1 MVWPIRVLPPF
12 PQEYQPMNKDNNCQ
26 CAVCNVE
33 AALLDSFSTQKAR
46 TQFQALASIYP
57 VLNHFSSPIDLVE
70 YLHQQDDVANHNAGS
85 EILHAVIHAI
95 AERPSEE
102 FGQQL
107 LLLAFTP
114 AIHKLCREISQ
125 RFPSLPHEDIAQ
137 QAVLCLLE
145 AARSTAIA
153 RQNGHL
159 LLALV
164 RTFRKN
170 TFRWAIKE
178 ARIATVEEE
187 NSETECPEQVYEDN
201 LERDYELD
209 DFLQRCRY
217 RGMLS
222 DADYELLLKFHCE
235 EFEAMELTRGSR
247 WRSAKAVHHRLEK
260 ILGRLR
266 RAAADPDLLKAEPAV
281 SASAISPKQKKS
293 QSRGGISPGVCPF
306 SNSEK
311 GFSPE
316 LSRPMPQVVT
326 DVTHIAA

>member
-1 MVWPIRVLPPF
+1 
-12 PQEYQPMNKDNNCQ
+12 MNKENNCQ
-26 CAVCNVE
+26 CVVCNVE
-33 AALLDSFSTQKAR
+33 AALLDSFSTQIAR

-70 YLHQQDDVANHNAGS
+70 YLHQQDNAANHNAGS

-95 AERPSEE
+95 AERATRE

-125 RFPSLPHEDIAQ
+125 RFPSLTPEDIAQ

-145 AARSTAIA
+145 AARSTFIA

-164 RTFRKN
+164 REFRKN

-178 ARIATVEEE
+178 ARITTAEEE
-187 NSETECPEQVYEDN
+187 NSETECPEQVSEDT
-201 LERDYELD
+201 LERDYALD
-209 DFLQRCRY
+209 DFLQRCRS
-217 RGMLS
+217 RGVLS

-235 EFEAMELTRGSR
+235 EFEAMELRSSR

-260 ILGRLR
+260 ILNRLR
-266 RAAADPDLLKAEPAV
+266 RIAADPDSLQLDHATVPTSPI
-281 SASAISPKQKKS
+281 SAKQNKS
-293 QSRGGISPGVCPF
+293 QSGGGISPGVCPF

-316 LSRPMPQVVT
+316 LSRPMPQVET

>member
-1 MVWPIRVLPPF
+1 
-12 PQEYQPMNKDNNCQ
+12 MNKENNCQ
-26 CAVCNVE
+26 CVVCNVE

-46 TQFQALASIYP
+46 TQFQALADIYP
-57 VLNHFSSPIDLVE
+57 VLTHFSSPIDLIE
-70 YLHQQDDVANHNAGS
+70 YLHQQNQAANHNAGS

-95 AERPSEE
+95 AERPTEE

-125 RFPSLPHEDIAQ
+125 RFPSLTPEDIAQ

-145 AARSTAIA
+145 AARSTFIA

-164 RTFRKN
+164 REFRKN

-178 ARIATVEEE
+178 ARITTVEEE
-187 NSETECPEQVYEDN
+187 NSDDERPEKVSEDN
-201 LERDYELD
+201 LEREYELD
-209 DFLQRCRY
+209 EFLKRCRS
-217 RGMLS
+217 GDVLS

-235 EFEAMELTRGSR
+235 EFEATELSLGSR

-260 ILGRLR
+260 IIKRLR
-266 RAAADPDLLKAEPAV
+266 RIAADPDSLQLDTAA
-281 SASAISPKQKKS
+281 ASTSPISPKQKKF
-293 QSRGGISPGVCPF
+293 QSGGGISAGVCPF

-316 LSRPMPQVVT
+316 LSRPMPQVET

>member
-1 MVWPIRVLPPF
+1 
-12 PQEYQPMNKDNNCQ
+12 MNKENNCQ
-26 CAVCNVE
+26 CPVCNVE

-46 TQFQALASIYP
+46 TQFQALASTYP
-57 VLNHFSSPIDLVE
+57 VLNHLSSPIDLVE
-70 YLHQQDDVANHNAGS
+70 YLHQRDDVANHNAGS

-125 RFPSLPHEDIAQ
+125 RFSSLPPEDIAQ
-137 QAVLCLLE
+137 QVVLCLLE

-170 TFRWAIKE
+170 AFRWAIKE
-178 ARIATVEEE
+178 ARVATAEEE
-187 NSETECPEQVYEDN
+187 NNETECPERVFEGN

-209 DFLQRCRY
+209 DFLQRCRSN
-217 RGMLS
+217 GVLS
-222 DADYELLLKFHCE
+222 DADHELLLKFHCE
-235 EFEAMELTRGSR
+235 EFEATELSSGSR

-260 ILGRLR
+260 ILKRLR
-266 RAAADPDLLKAEPAV
+266 RVAEESDWLHLESAAV
-281 SASAISPKQKKS
+281 STSPISPKQRKS
-293 QSRGGISPGVCPF
+293 QPRGGISPGVCPF

-316 LSRPMPQVVT
+316 LSRPMPQVGT